1 MDKLKKPDDLLPVIS
16 SLRHDLKMEKSK
28 SEEFEKQIVLLKG
41 PLIKQNEDRQAK
53 ITSLEQ
59 EINDYKD
66 IKTWADHNYKESKQI
81 LDKYKARIDELE
93 K

>member
-1 MDKLKKPDDLLPVIS
+1 MDKLKKPDKLLPVIS
-16 SLRHDLKMEKSK
+16 SLRNDLKMEKSK

-66 IKTWADHNYKESKQI
+66 IKNWADYNYKESKQI